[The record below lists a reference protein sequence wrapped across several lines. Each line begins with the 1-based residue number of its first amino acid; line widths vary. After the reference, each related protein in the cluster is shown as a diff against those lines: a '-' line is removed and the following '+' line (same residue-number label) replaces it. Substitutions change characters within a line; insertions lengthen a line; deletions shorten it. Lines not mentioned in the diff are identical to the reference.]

1 MKLSFASLL
10 LFALLGLKTVVPANG
25 QPVQPFDD
33 GGQPFHDGVGIFDAA
48 EEVEQDKYIIGYHN
62 QMGLDKARSRAKAVR
77 HNFPNYKAIATTMK
91 PNEVEALKLD
101 PNIAYV
107 ERDYK
112 RHFIGLRGGGTN
124 SVPSSPNHRRLAE
137 VKPYGI
143 GMVQADEVSFNT
155 TSPIKVCIIDS
166 GYNLGHEDLPSS
178 GVDGMSYVDT
188 GVWSQDT
195 LGHGT
200 HVAGTIVAIGKN
212 DMGVV
217 GVSPGVKLHIVRV
230 FGDVDFYSS
239 TLVAAL
245 NTCRAAGAKI
255 VSMSLGGPDRSK
267 TELNAFNAAS
277 KAGVLSI
284 AAAGNEGDTSYWFPA
299 SYSSVVS
306 VAAIDSSKTIASFSQ
321 QNDQVDLAAPGVDV
335 LSTVPMGNGRAGS
348 LVVAGMSYEI
358 RAMEASAI
366 NTATGP
372 LFICNHIDGLG
383 SPGDCEGASNKVCV
397 IKRGS
402 IAFAAKVE
410 ECQSWGGLGVII
422 YNNVEGLFLGTLGDP
437 STAVIPAVSMSDT
450 DGAALVNMAGTS
462 ATLSVVVT
470 NYDYYDGTSMATPH
484 VSGVAALVWS
494 RYPACTK
501 QNIINA
507 LFVTAMDLGTEGRDD
522 TYGYG
527 LIQAKAASDYLSKG
541 CCTAKGR
548 TCTVT
553 LNCCSGTWQGK
564 KKKTCK

>member
-1 MKLSFASLL
+1 MKLAFASLL
-10 LFALLGLKTVVPANG
+10 LFAHLGLKTLVPANG
-25 QPVQPFDD
+25 QPVQPV
-33 GGQPFHDGVGIFDAA
+33 HDGVGIFDAA
-48 EEVEQDKYIIGYHN
+48 DEVEQDKYIIGYHN
-62 QMGLDKARSRAKAVR
+62 EMGLDTARSHAKAVR
-77 HNFPNYKAIATTMK
+77 HNFPNYKAVATTMNPSK
-91 PNEVEALKLD
+91 VEALKLD

-107 ERDYK
+107 EQDYK

-143 GMVQADEVSFNT
+143 GMVQADKVSFNT
-155 TSPIKVCIIDS
+155 TSPIKVCMIDS
-166 GYNLGHEDLPSS
+166 GYTLGHEDLPSS
-178 GVDGMSYVDT
+178 GVNGASDVGA
-188 GVWSQDT
+188 GPWSQDGT
-195 LGHGT
+195 GLGT
-200 HVAGTIVAIGKN
+200 HVAGTIAAIGNN

-230 FGDVDFYSS
+230 FDDDGLWAYSS

-245 NTCRAAGAKI
+245 NTCRSAGAKI
-255 VSMSLGGPDRSK
+255 VNIHYWSADPSK
-267 TELNAFNAAS
+267 TELKAFNSAS

-284 AAAGNEGDTSYWFPA
+284 ATAGDDGDTSYLYPA

-335 LSTVPMGNGRAGS
+335 LSTWHMGKGRAGS
-348 LVVAGMSYEI
+348 LVVAGMSYEV
-358 RAMEASAI
+358 RAMEASAT

-372 LFICNHIDGLG
+372 LFICGQIDGLG
-383 SPGDCEGASNKVCV
+383 SPGDCEGASGKVCV

-402 IAFAAKVE
+402 IGFPEKVQ
-410 ECQSWGGLGVII
+410 ECESWGGLGVII
-422 YNNVEGLFLGTLGDP
+422 YNKEPGLFLGSLSASPTG
-437 STAVIPAVSMSDT
+437 VIPAVGISGT

-462 ATLSVVVT
+462 ATLSVVAT
-470 NYDYYDGTSMATPH
+470 NYDYYDGTGMATSH

-501 QNIINA
+501 QNIVNA

-527 LIQAKAASDYLSKG
+527 LVQAKAASDYLSKG

-548 TCTVT
+548 ACAVT
-553 LNCCSGTWQGK
+553 LNCCSGTCQGK